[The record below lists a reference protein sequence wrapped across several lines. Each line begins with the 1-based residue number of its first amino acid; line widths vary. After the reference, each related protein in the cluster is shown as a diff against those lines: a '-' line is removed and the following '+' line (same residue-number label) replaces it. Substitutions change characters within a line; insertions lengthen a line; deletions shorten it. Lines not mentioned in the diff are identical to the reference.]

1 MQSTTTHRRTTPTCS
16 FHVRSR
22 RANCDRS
29 PQPRPTRD
37 PTGAAAGR
45 NQRARSVHGGR
56 DRVACGGLAALA
68 GLARGV
74 WRASVQRLS
83 IRSTSY
89 SNAFKDFNM
98 YIL

>member
-68 GLARGV
+68 VRGLARLCAAAV
-74 WRASVQRLS
+74 NPINKL
-83 IRSTSY
+83 
-89 SNAFKDFNM
+89 
-98 YIL
+98 L